1 MVPTDPP
8 GLEGR
13 NVRWCHCA
21 CREPH
26 LSPAPCCSAWGSCSR
41 GRTRWPEWKWQER
54 LSERGD
60 KYLWQLLLNKY
71 PPYLGSDGS
80 HFNAFKLTSFH
91 ARVSTSPC
99 PLARRQEHNPRREEN
114 TICSGAQKPFSQ
126 AEPFLS
132 CSVCLQG
139 LQIWW
144 NRETLSCTAVRLHCS
159 GTMCSHSPMFAL
171 LHLQTLC
178 FVTGGDVR
186 PSPKAL
192 SLQNSFQSIIGII
205 LWQESTFHTHPL
217 PLAGLIFTMILL
229 YMSTGRLLAFIRKV
243 LECIS
248 WIGQTN
254 EANFYCGDPQWCSFN
269 QFTRGRKQMARK
281 KTLSTIQ

>member
-26 LSPAPCCSAWGSCSR
+26 LSPVPCCSAWGSCSR
-41 GRTRWPEWKWQER
+41 GRTRWPEWKWQEC
-54 LSERGD
+54 LLERGD

-71 PPYLGSDGS
+71 MPYLGSDGS
-80 HFNAFKLTSFH
+80 HFNGFKLTSFR

-99 PLARRQEHNPRREEN
+99 PLTRRQEYNPRREEN

-139 LQIWW
+139 LQPDA
-144 NRETLSCTAVRLHCS
+144 TMKPCAAQQQVAQCVHTAPYFPPSVS
-159 GTMCSHSPMFAL
+159 KPSAL
-171 LHLQTLC
+171 LLVEML
-178 FVTGGDVR
+178 D
-186 PSPKAL
+186 
-192 SLQNSFQSIIGII
+192 
-205 LWQESTFHTHPL
+205 L
-217 PLAGLIFTMILL
+217 PLKLL
-229 YMSTGRLLAFIRKV
+229 LFKIASKRL
-243 LECIS
+243 
-248 WIGQTN
+248 
-254 EANFYCGDPQWCSFN
+254 
-269 QFTRGRKQMARK
+269 
-281 KTLSTIQ
+281 

>member
-8 GLEGR
+8 GLEDR

-26 LSPAPCCSAWGSCSR
+26 PSPVLCCSAWGSCSR

-71 PPYLGSDGS
+71 LPCLGSDGS
-80 HFNAFKLTSFH
+80 HFNEFKLTSCH
-91 ARVSTSPC
+91 AGVSTSPC

-132 CSVCLQG
+132 CSVSLQG
-139 LQIWW
+139 LQTWW
-144 NRETLSCTAVRLHCS
+144 NHETLCCTAARLHCR
-159 GTMCSHSPMFAL
+159 GTTCSQHAFQPHVSP
-171 LHLQTLC
+171 LHLWTLS
-178 FVTGGDVR
+178 FVIGGDVR
-186 PSPKAL
+186 PPSNAF
-192 SLQNSFQSIIGII
+192 SLHNGFQKIIGRT
-205 LWQESTFHTHPL
+205 LWQGSTSHMPPL
-217 PLAGLIFTMILL
+217 LFAGLIFTTILL
-229 YMSTGRLLAFIRKV
+229 CMSTGRLLAFIRKV
-243 LECIS
+243 LECLS
-248 WIGQTN
+248 WIGQAN
-254 EANFYCGDPQWCSFN
+254 ETNFYCGNSQWRSFN
-269 QFTRGRKQMARK
+269 QFTRAENRWQGRRH
-281 KTLSTIQ
+281 